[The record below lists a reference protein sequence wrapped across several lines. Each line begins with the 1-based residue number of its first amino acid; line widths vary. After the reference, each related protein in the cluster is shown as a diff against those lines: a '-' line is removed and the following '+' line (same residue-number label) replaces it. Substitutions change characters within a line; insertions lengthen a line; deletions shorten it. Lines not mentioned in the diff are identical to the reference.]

1 MLGRE
6 LMMNTDHEVGGLK
19 TPLDSSRFDITL
31 TEDEIGNLIVF
42 SVNSD
47 CQMKLTYEDARTLAI
62 RIISAANRAEIRS
75 NLKRNS
81 MKLSRTNEAETRSGW
96 FHQAFVK

>member
-1 MLGRE
+1 
-6 LMMNTDHEVGGLK
+6 
-19 TPLDSSRFDITL
+19 
-31 TEDEIGNLIVF
+31 
-42 SVNSD
+42 
-47 CQMKLTYEDARTLAI
+47 MKLTYEDARTLAI